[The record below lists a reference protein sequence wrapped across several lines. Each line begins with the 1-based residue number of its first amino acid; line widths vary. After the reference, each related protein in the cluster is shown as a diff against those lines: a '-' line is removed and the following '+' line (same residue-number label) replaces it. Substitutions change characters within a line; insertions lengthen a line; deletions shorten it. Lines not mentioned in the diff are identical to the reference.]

1 MKIEKIIFFLGRL
14 YNDLIADYEATKVEL
29 EKIRKG
35 IKEYKA
41 AKELSAK
48 EEANYI
54 VAQNLEAGCSEYLQ
68 RIKNAR
74 DSIELLI
81 KPGSSIPA
89 YVRDLLEQYY
99 IECKKAVYNYKEVDT
114 NNVVSV
120 QLSQLEGRLREAGYA
135 IFGGPKTLQKIE
147 EEKNQRKLKNAE
159 KKLKKA
165 QEAQRRLK
173 GSAAAEEINYDS
185 VQEKV
190 IASDVQAVDAKEDP
204 ADPAAAENHAD
215 ETNCA
220 DPTAQ
225 TGDTPADAKEDPA
238 DPAAAENHADETNCA
253 DPTAQTG
260 DTPADSE
267 EEPEEDTIQLV
278 IRLIVIG

>member
-14 YNDLIADYEATKVEL
+14 YNDLIADYEETKVEL

-159 KKLKKA
+159 MKLKKA

-173 GSAAAEEINYDS
+173 GSAAAENHADETNCADP

-190 IASDVQAVDAKEDP
+190 INSDVQAGDAKEDP

-225 TGDTPADAKEDPA
+225 TGDTPE
-238 DPAAAENHADETNCA
+238 
-253 DPTAQTG
+253 
-260 DTPADSE
+260 DSE
-267 EEPEEDTIQLV
+267 EEPEEEPIQLV
-278 IRLIVIG
+278 IMLIVIG

>member
-1 MKIEKIIFFLGRL
+1 MKIEKFLGSI
-14 YNDLIADYEATKVEL
+14 YNDMIADYEATKVEL

-35 IKEYKA
+35 IKEYKE

-68 RIKNAR
+68 RIKNAL

-81 KPGSSIPA
+81 KPGASISA

-114 NNVVSV
+114 NNVISV

-147 EEKNQRKLKNAE
+147 EEKNQRKVKKAE

-165 QEAQRRLK
+165 KEAQRRLK
-173 GSAAAEEINYDS
+173 KTDPAATEDHTDEINYADP

-190 IASDVQAVDAKEDP
+190 IDSDVQAGDAKEDP

-225 TGDTPADAKEDPA
+225 TGDTPE
-238 DPAAAENHADETNCA
+238 
-253 DPTAQTG
+253 
-260 DTPADSE
+260 DSE
-267 EEPEEDTIQLV
+267 EEPEEETIQLV